1 METILNLRGDNLK
14 FALYDISRVLT
25 IQVITQILFVMN
37 NSNISFFNVKFIS
50 TLIFLCIGVLF
61 YWLVVRKLIDI
72 YYEKDIVE
80 EKSI

>member
-25 IQVITQILFVMN
+25 IQVITHILFVMN

>member
-50 TLIFLCIGVLF
+50 TLIFLCIGILF

-72 YYEKDIVE
+72 YQEKDISQ